1 MVNKKKLLIF
11 AWFCALGGMLMS
23 LYFSDIMK
31 LVPCVLCWYQR
42 VMLYPL
48 VVIIP
53 IGILKN
59 DKNIPFYVLPFSV
72 IGMIIALYHNLLY
85 YGVIPEAIAPCTFG
99 VSCTTKLIEL
109 FGFVTIPMMSLIA
122 FSVITIS
129 MSAYIR
135 MRK

>member
-1 MVNKKKLLIF
+1 
-11 AWFCALGGMLMS
+11 MS